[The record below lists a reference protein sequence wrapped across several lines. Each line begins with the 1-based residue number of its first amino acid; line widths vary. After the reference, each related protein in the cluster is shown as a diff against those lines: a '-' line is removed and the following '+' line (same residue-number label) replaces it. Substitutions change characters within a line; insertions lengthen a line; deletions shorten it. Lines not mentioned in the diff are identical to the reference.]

1 LFGVKSVAIA
11 PTTALIRWLRL
22 RKRLILL
29 GQVGIGCLSLMESWI
44 QERLHWLTVWLAMLL
59 SNDVSISG
67 LYPAIPGVARH
78 HPHRRPR
85 TALALALTSL
95 HQQVLSLMALKCR
108 QCLGST
114 IAQAR
119 AMLTN
124 RD

>member
-44 QERLHWLTVWLAMLL
+44 QERLYWLTVWLAMLL

-67 LYPAIPGVARH
+67 LYPAIPGVARYQPAPSAQNRIGPGTHIPAPAGAQSDGVEMPPVSRQH
-78 HPHRRPR
+78 HCASKSDADKP
-85 TALALALTSL
+85 
-95 HQQVLSLMALKCR
+95 
-108 QCLGST
+108 
-114 IAQAR
+114 
-119 AMLTN
+119 
-124 RD
+124 